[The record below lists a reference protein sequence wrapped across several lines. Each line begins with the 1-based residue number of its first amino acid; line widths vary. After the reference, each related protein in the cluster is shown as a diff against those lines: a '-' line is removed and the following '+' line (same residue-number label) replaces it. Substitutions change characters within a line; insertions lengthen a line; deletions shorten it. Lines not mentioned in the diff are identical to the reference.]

1 MVIHFINAN
10 LFHSYRFS
18 KWKSFPPIEPLSQ
31 DQIRLSLKNIS
42 SLHAKF
48 WKDQKI
54 IEDYE
59 PAESEHDFRSGKYSK
74 VRKNINKYFT
84 KVTQGKWKTHGAKR
98 LPRGSV
104 VPSWMTIEAS
114 GKGFITDLQVCY
126 RIHPADDGR
135 YDPLDDPMVQEMFRV
150 MSERY
155 PKFYELKA
163 KEWVKRPPETIV
175 HGDFHS
181 GNNMFGIDE
190 NEGEVIENR

>member
-1 MVIHFINAN
+1 MLIYFIHITS
-10 LFHSYRFS
+10 LS

-31 DQIRLSLKNIS
+31 DHIRLCLKNIS
-42 SLHAKF
+42 ALHATF

-54 IEDYE
+54 IEDSE

-114 GKGFITDLQVCY
+114 GKGIYNRSSSLLSPCTVYLYV
-126 RIHPADDGR
+126 H
-135 YDPLDDPMVQEMFRV
+135 
-150 MSERY
+150 
-155 PKFYELKA
+155 
-163 KEWVKRPPETIV
+163 VK
-175 HGDFHS
+175 
-181 GNNMFGIDE
+181 
-190 NEGEVIENR
+190 